1 MKYRILK
8 TTDKAGR
15 SLYYVQKKIMLFFW
29 TKVLKEVGMNFWMYE
44 VHDSEDEAKNWID
57 TQIKIQK
64 IRKSYKVIKEETIEI
79 K

>member
-1 MKYRILK
+1 MEYRILK

-15 SLYYVQKKIMLFFW
+15 TLYYAQKKIMLFFW
-29 TKVLKEVGMNFWMYE
+29 TKVLKEIWMNFWIYE
-44 VHDSEDEAKNWID
+44 VYDSENEVKNWID
-57 TQIKIQK
+57 TQIRSQK

>member
-8 TTDKAGR
+8 ITDKAGR
-15 SLYYVQKKIMLFFW
+15 NLYYVQKKIMLFFW

-44 VHDSEDEAKNWID
+44 VHGSEDEAKKWID
-57 TQIKIQK
+57 IQIKSQK

>member
-1 MKYRILK
+1 
-8 TTDKAGR
+8 
-15 SLYYVQKKIMLFFW
+15 YYVQKKIMLFFW

-44 VHDSEDEAKNWID
+44 VHGSEDEAKNWID
-57 TQIKIQK
+57 IQIKSQK